1 MQHVLVTSG
10 SGHPGRE
17 IVAALLADGCLVS
30 VLDRQ
35 APPPWWGGAT
45 DMWHVCAASP
55 SQGELVAIVDAAE
68 RFAPLT
74 GLVVVPE
81 AAERTASILEL
92 EGSALERA
100 FAVAVAGAA
109 DLCAA
114 YSRTKV
120 RTATPGSI
128 VLLSSIAAGG
138 YSAREGLNGHVIAS
152 AIAGLSRSMAGDLA
166 RYGIR
171 VNTVAVGDGP
181 GARIPAAREVN
192 HADVAATVAWLVSP
206 RASLTTGHVLPVDG
220 GETSLAVPPVGGF
233 ALVLALE
240 GEQ

>member
-10 SGHPGRE
+10 SEHPGSE

-30 VLDRQ
+30 VVDRQ
-35 APPPWWGGAT
+35 APPPWWSGGT
-45 DMWHVCAASP
+45 GMWHVSAASP
-55 SQGELVAIVDAAE
+55 SQRELAATVDAAE

-92 EGSALERA
+92 DAGALERA
-100 FAVAVAGAA
+100 FAVAVARAA

-120 RTATPGSI
+120 RRGTPGSI
-128 VLLSSIAAGG
+128 VLLSSIATGG
-138 YSAREGLNGHVIAS
+138 FSAREGLDGHVMAS
-152 AIAGLSRSMAGDLA
+152 AIAGLSHSMAGDLA
-166 RYGIR
+166 RFGIR
-171 VNTVAVGDGP
+171 VNTVAVGDGS
-181 GARIPAAREVN
+181 GARIPAAREVS

-233 ALVLALE
+233 ALVRA
-240 GEQ
+240 GKGGQ